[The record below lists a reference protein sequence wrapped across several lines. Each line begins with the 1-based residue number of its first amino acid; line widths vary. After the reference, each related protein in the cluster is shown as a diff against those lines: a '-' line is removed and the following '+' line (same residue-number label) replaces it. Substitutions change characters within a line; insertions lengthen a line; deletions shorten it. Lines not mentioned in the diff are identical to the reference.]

1 MESQTPDEQLF
12 NFTIDLY
19 KHLAEKSRRTG
30 NIFFSPFSISTALSM
45 ALAGARSTT
54 AQQLANVLHVTSE
67 EVHQQFSGLLSKLGG
82 LAPDVKLHL
91 ANRMYSEQTFPV
103 LESYLSRLRGS
114 YDATIESVDFKNH
127 YEEVRHRI
135 NAWVEE
141 VTESKIK
148 DLLPDNSV
156 DAVTTLIIVNAIYF
170 KGTWDS
176 QFPPKSTCRMSF
188 HLDSKTKR
196 KVNMMRQKNDFMMG
210 RLVKPAAKALEI
222 PYRGGKA
229 SMVVLLPDKYEGL
242 SELEDGLTAEKL
254 SGLLNNFVLVSGV
267 HLSLPKFKL
276 EHSIDLK
283 ETLTSMG
290 IKDFFTPAAD
300 LSGISDTG
308 NLMASEVF
316 HKAFVEVNEEGT
328 EAAAASAIKVVPYCS
343 SPLFNVNRPFMF
355 FIRSIE
361 PEAILFVGSVRD
373 LEADECSLFSANAE
387 AENSESSSST
397 PASSDDSNS
406 ELTP

>member
-1 MESQTPDEQLF
+1 MESQTREEPLL
-12 NFTIDLY
+12 NFSIDLY
-19 KHLAEKSRRTG
+19 KHLAEKSGRIG
-30 NIFFSPFSISTALSM
+30 NIFFSPFSISAALSM
-45 ALAGARSTT
+45 ALAGARGTT
-54 AQQLANVLHVTSE
+54 AQQLAAVLRVTGE
-67 EVHQQFSGLLSKLGG
+67 EVHQQFWGLLSKLGG
-82 LAPDVKLHL
+82 LAPDVKLHV

-114 YDATIESVDFKNH
+114 YNATIESVDFRNR
-127 YEEVRHRI
+127 YEEVRRLV
-135 NAWVEE
+135 NTWVEE

-148 DLLPDNSV
+148 DLLPDDSV

-188 HLDSKTKR
+188 HLDSKMKR

-210 RLVKPAAKALEI
+210 RLVDPEATALEI
-222 PYRGGKA
+222 PYRGSKA

-242 SELEDGLTAEKL
+242 SQLEDGLTAEKL
-254 SGLLNNFVLVSGV
+254 SDLLKNFRLVKGV
-267 HLSLPKFKL
+267 DLFLPKFKL
-276 EHSIDLK
+276 EYRIDLK

-300 LSGISDTG
+300 LSGISDMG
-308 NLMASEVF
+308 KLMASEVF

-328 EAAAASAIKVVPYCS
+328 EAAAATGIKVVLYCS
-343 SPLFNVNRPFMF
+343 PPQFHVNRPFMF
-355 FIRSIE
+355 FIRSID

-373 LEADECSLFSANAE
+373 LEADECSLLSGNTE
-387 AENSESSSST
+387 AGNSESSSST

-406 ELTP
+406 E